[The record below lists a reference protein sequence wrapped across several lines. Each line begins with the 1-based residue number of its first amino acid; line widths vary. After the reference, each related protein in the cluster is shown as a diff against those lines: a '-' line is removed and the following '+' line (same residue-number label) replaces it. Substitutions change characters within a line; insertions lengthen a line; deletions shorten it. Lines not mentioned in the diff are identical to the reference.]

1 MQFMVLS
8 SRNTGQYEE
17 ADFEAVIPAET
28 QRVRQL
34 YADEVVR
41 QIWLRGDRP
50 GACFVVEAADE
61 DAARSTVDALPMAQS
76 GLSEFTIIPLR
87 PYRGF
92 GPR

>member
-8 SRNTGQYEE
+8 RRRTELYQE
-17 ADFEAVIPAET
+17 ADFDAVIPAET
-28 QRVRQL
+28 RQVRQL
-34 YADEVVR
+34 YADGVVR
-41 QIWLRGDRP
+41 QIWLRADLP
-50 GACFVVEAADE
+50 GACFLVEAPDE
-61 DAARSTVDALPMAQS
+61 DSLRSTVDELPMARS